1 MENDGNTKIIDNSAK
16 KHDSNVNKKAKF
28 NIATKLIMVFSLG
41 MIVVMC
47 ICGIFLY
54 VSQVRSSKESLA
66 ANTVQV
72 QNEINHSIKNY
83 IDKYISAVTLTA
95 NNTIFAEPNS
105 NEDAIYEH
113 LELFAKNFD
122 GILSY
127 YFGRAD
133 GKTFKMMDK
142 STPEGYDPR
151 KRPWYIE
158 AQNADKLVIS
168 DPYVDAFTEKL
179 VITLSMPVKNSK
191 NALSGVMAADITI
204 DTIMEEVENAK
215 IGASGLVYLIDSNN
229 NLILSQENKALTEE
243 LNNEQV
249 KAIISKG
256 QANFEKYKYNSENKY
271 MTIMPISGTN
281 WKILSIVPEYEF
293 MQNLNRLLT
302 RIVIITILTIIIF
315 SIFVYILNKKIIV
328 NPINKIISS
337 FSTDKSGKIS
347 LNEINLKQNDELKI
361 LSEELNTFAAQ
372 IKQMVKN
379 IAVTSD
385 NVAQTSITLQ
395 ENMDESS
402 SLTRETAHTIE
413 ELADRVLSQAH
424 ENESGLLKIID
435 FGESIQKNT
444 NLADAVSTS
453 TNEVKEAVNSGM
465 EIIDVLSRS
474 SADSQVAIKEIFEI
488 VKSTEEKSKE
498 INTANEVIK
507 SISDQTNLL
516 ALNASIEAARAGDA
530 GKGFAVVA
538 EEVRKLAEESSKST
552 ESINSIVDELV
563 KNASYAV
570 SKMESVA
577 KIVDNQQKIVDEMQ
591 KKYEY
596 IGESV
601 KKTDTVVRDV
611 ETSTATMNK
620 SKDDIINIFEALAG
634 IAEENAS
641 DSQQISSSTQLQ
653 NEKIHELRN
662 VTNKLS
668 EMANSLKDEIDKFT
682 I

>member
-95 NNTIFAEPNS
+95 SNTIFAEQNS

-249 KAIISKG
+249 KAIVSKG

-402 SLTRETAHTIE
+402 NLTRETAHTIE

-653 NEKIHELRN
+653 SEKIHELRN

>member
-1 MENDGNTKIIDNSAK
+1 MENDNNVKITDKTSKKSDNNT
-16 KHDSNVNKKAKF
+16 HKKAKF
-28 NIATKLIMVFSLG
+28 KIASKLITVFSLG

-72 QNEINHSIKNY
+72 QNEINHSITNY

-95 NNTIFAEPNS
+95 SNTIFAEQNS

-151 KRPWYIE
+151 KRPWYID
-158 AQNADKLVIS
+158 AQSVDKLIIG
-168 DPYVDAFTEKL
+168 DPYVDAFTGKL
-179 VITLSMPVKNSK
+179 IITVSIPVKND
-191 NALSGVMAADITI
+191 NNTLLGVMAADISI
-204 DTIMEEVENAK
+204 DSIMEEVQNAK
-215 IGASGLVYLIDSNN
+215 IGASGLVYLIDSKN

-271 MTIMPISGTN
+271 MTIIPISGTN
-281 WKILSIVPEYEF
+281 WKILSIVPESEF

-302 RIVIITILTIIIF
+302 RIVMITILTIIIF

-444 NLADAVSTS
+444 TLADAVSTS
-453 TNEVKEAVNSGM
+453 TNEVKDAVNSGM

>member
-16 KHDSNVNKKAKF
+16 KHDSNVNKKTKF

-249 KAIISKG
+249 KAIVSKG

-402 SLTRETAHTIE
+402 NLTRETAHTIE

-653 NEKIHELRN
+653 SEKIHELRN